1 MATANALSALE
12 AGAQCVD
19 VTVNGLGE
27 RCGLPPLAEVTT
39 ALTELY
45 KINQNW
51 NLGLLPE
58 LSKLVVSFSKLE
70 LKTNRPITGKNAFT
84 HKAGLH
90 VKAVVQEPKSYEAIS
105 PEIVNRKR
113 HLVIDK
119 YTGKAAL
126 KNRLYEMGLTISD
139 QELKTILK
147 EIKSQPEKVSW
158 GDDDLTSLAQSIQR
172 KV

>member
-1 MATANALSALE
+1 M
-12 AGAQCVD
+12 
-19 VTVNGLGE
+19 
-27 RCGLPPLAEVTT
+27 
-39 ALTELY
+39 
-45 KINQNW
+45 
-51 NLGLLPE
+51 
-58 LSKLVVSFSKLE
+58 
-70 LKTNRPITGKNAFT
+70 
-84 HKAGLH
+84 
-90 VKAVVQEPKSYEAIS
+90 
-105 PEIVNRKR
+105 
-113 HLVIDK
+113 IDK